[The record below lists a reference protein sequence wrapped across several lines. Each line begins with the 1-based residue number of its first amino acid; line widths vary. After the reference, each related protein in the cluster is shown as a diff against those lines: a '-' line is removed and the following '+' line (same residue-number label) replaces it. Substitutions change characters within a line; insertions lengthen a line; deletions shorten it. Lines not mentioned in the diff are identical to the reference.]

1 MATLTKI
8 IAKVNQIPLLS
19 QTAMQLLE
27 VLGREDHSAKDLTR
41 IVQSDPGLTANILKL
56 VNSAAFGLR
65 QRVSSL
71 EHAVSY
77 LGERTV
83 TSAALNMYASV
94 VYEHTM
100 EGYGGSSGQLWDHS
114 IRTAMAAKE
123 LAAMTGG
130 RVNANVAYTCGL
142 LHDIGKAVISEFLAD
157 SVPGILAAI
166 DSGETAD
173 YLEAERQELG
183 TDHAEIGA
191 ALAEHWNLPPEIC
204 ESIRFH
210 HRPSDSGPEWIA
222 LVYVVHLA
230 DIVSMLGGTGT
241 GADTLMYSLDS
252 RYESYI
258 EISGREL
265 ERLILTV
272 ADEYEKAR
280 EMFGSGQDGAERE

>member
-1 MATLTKI
+1 MVSLNKI

-19 QTAMQLLE
+19 QTALQLLD
-27 VLGREDHSAKDLTR
+27 VLGREEYDARDLTR
-41 IVQSDPGLTANILKL
+41 IVRTDPGLSANILRL

-77 LGERTV
+77 LGERAV
-83 TSAALNMYASV
+83 TGAALNMYASV
-94 VYEHTM
+94 VYENPM
-100 EGYGGSSGQLWDHS
+100 EGYGGESGQLWDHS

-123 LAAMTGG
+123 LAGMTGG
-130 RVNANVAYTCGL
+130 RVNPSVAYTCGL
-142 LHDIGKAVISEFLAD
+142 LHDIGKAVISEFLTD
-157 SVPGILAAI
+157 SVQGILAAI
-166 DSGETAD
+166 DSGETSD
-173 YLEAERQELG
+173 YLEAERHELG

-191 ALAEHWNLPPEIC
+191 ALAEHWNLPEEIA

-252 RYESYI
+252 RYESYVD
-258 EISGREL
+258 ISGREL
-265 ERLILTV
+265 EKLILSV
-272 ADEYEKAR
+272 ADEYEKTI
-280 EMFGSGQDGAERE
+280 EMFESLPEAET